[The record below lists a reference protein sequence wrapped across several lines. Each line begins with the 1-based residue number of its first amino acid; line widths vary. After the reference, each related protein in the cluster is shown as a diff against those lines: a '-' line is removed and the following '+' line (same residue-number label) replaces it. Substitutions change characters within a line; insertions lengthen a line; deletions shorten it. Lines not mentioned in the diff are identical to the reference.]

1 MGEREKSDQRRMHQ
15 MFVNYKS
22 QMEEENQRRRT
33 AFQEEVEGADQ

>member
-22 QMEEENQRRRT
+22 QLEEENQKKRA
-33 AFQEEVEGADQ
+33 AFQEENEIAD